1 MRSRLDAS
9 RRLSSRAGWRRLA
22 RHERSVCARCSAP
35 AASGQV
41 ARGRQTRSS
50 YGSTTIYL
58 LRRAASQVHAVG
70 MHADCGRAAA
80 APGSPLSCRS
90 AWSHSALR
98 GGHLSC
104 HGSFDGSSQ
113 VFTGSGGYSACRC
126 EACDRICPTASF
138 ASAASHN
145 FSRPI
150 AASPEWV
157 QSTPFVP
164 RCETCI
170 VATSHVLYCS

>member
-90 AWSHSALR
+90 AWSHSALPRWPFELPRLVRRQFAGVYGIGRILCLPLR
-98 GGHLSC
+98 GM
-104 HGSFDGSSQ
+104 
-113 VFTGSGGYSACRC
+113 R
-126 EACDRICPTASF
+126 
-138 ASAASHN
+138 SHMSN
-145 FSRPI
+145 SKLRLGRL
-150 AASPEWV
+150 
-157 QSTPFVP
+157 T
-164 RCETCI
+164 
-170 VATSHVLYCS
+170 

>member
-1 MRSRLDAS
+1 MTRQGGSPREQAGADSHDTSALSVLVARLLQLVGRWLAAGKPGHHMGAQPYIYSGERLPRSTPWACTQTADALQPRQARHS
-9 RRLSSRAGWRRLA
+9 PAAVLGATRLS
-22 RHERSVCARCSAP
+22 
-35 AASGQV
+35 
-41 ARGRQTRSS
+41 
-50 YGSTTIYL
+50 
-58 LRRAASQVHAVG
+58 
-70 MHADCGRAAA
+70 
-80 APGSPLSCRS
+80 
-90 AWSHSALR
+90 R

-138 ASAASHN
+138 ASTVPHN